1 LATTTAAGRT
11 GGESETEKLS
21 TLGKKQRSRAH
32 HRFDPGLKPRLE
44 KKGDEMMQCMIAVR
58 LRGKGRVRTNN
69 SEKRKKKNPLLRH
82 LNTLAN
88 PSLETA
94 GCKGKSG
101 QYNSKHET

>member
-1 LATTTAAGRT
+1 LTPATEAGRT
-11 GGESETEKLS
+11 GGESETEELS
-21 TLGKKQRSRAH
+21 TSGKKPRSPPLRP
-32 HRFDPGLKPRLE
+32 DLKPRRE
-44 KKGDEMMQCMIAVR
+44 KTGDEMMQCMIAVR